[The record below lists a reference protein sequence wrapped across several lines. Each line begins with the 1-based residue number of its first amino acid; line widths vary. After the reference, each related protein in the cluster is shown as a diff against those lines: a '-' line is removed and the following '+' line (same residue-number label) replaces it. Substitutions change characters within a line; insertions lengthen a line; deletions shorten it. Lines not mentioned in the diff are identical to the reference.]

1 MVGPSISEYGAGAGS
16 IVTQLG
22 PVCAQTYAM
31 FARGQIYDKQNC
43 SKQVMTGW
51 AVADKLWQTDIII
64 TKIEYSAYLNRL
76 LCIPC

>member
-31 FARGQIYDKQNC
+31 SARGQIYGKQNC
-43 SKQVMTGW
+43 SRQVMTGW
-51 AVADKLWQTDIII
+51 AVADKL
-64 TKIEYSAYLNRL
+64 
-76 LCIPC
+76 